1 MIDQPLNSADQSKIL
16 IFTLLLLPLVAF
28 FGIGALP
35 ALFLCIGI
43 FMMKKHEDF
52 SYIRTAVK
60 LCNWYA
66 ILPALGFVAVAL
78 YHILTYDPSEHGK
91 LWYLTD
97 GVLVPIVLLA
107 VAVFYIILL
116 NVFFAKPLDLH
127 WQWVEAN
134 GIFSSKPKN
143 KNIVKDTEID
153 IIKSESLRS
162 YSVADEL
169 TKWAK
174 LKEDG
179 HISEEEFKDARDK
192 LLQRK

>member
-16 IFTLLLLPLVAF
+16 IFTLLMLPLVALL
-28 FGIGALP
+28 GVGALP

-43 FMMKKHEDF
+43 SMMKKHEDF

-66 ILPALGFVAVAL
+66 ILPALSFVAVAL
-78 YHILTYDPSEHGK
+78 YNILTFDPSEHRK
-91 LWYLTD
+91 IWYLTD
-97 GVLVPIVLLA
+97 GVSIPLVFLAIAIFYIVLLNA
-107 VAVFYIILL
+107 L
-116 NVFFAKPLDLH
+116 FAKPLESH
-127 WQWVEAN
+127 WRWVEIN

-143 KNIVKDTEID
+143 KNIVKDSEID
-153 IIKSESLRS
+153 IIKSESLKS

-169 TKWAK
+169 LKWAK

-179 HISEEEFKDARDK
+179 HITEDEFKDARDK

>member
-16 IFTLLLLPLVAF
+16 IFTLLMLPFTF
-28 FGIGALP
+28 FGAAILP
-35 ALFLCIGI
+35 ALFLCIGV

-60 LCNWYA
+60 ICNWYG
-66 ILPALGFVAVAL
+66 ILPALGFTTIGIITAL
-78 YHILTYDPSEHGK
+78 KFSPSGYDKSFYSSDAFMISLIGLTIS
-91 LWYLTD
+91 
-97 GVLVPIVLLA
+97 II
-107 VAVFYIILL
+107 YIFFL
-116 NVFFAKPLDLH
+116 NTLFLKPLVSH
-127 WQWVEAN
+127 WKWIELN

-143 KNIVKDTEID
+143 KNIVKDSEID

-169 TKWAK
+169 IKWAK

-179 HISEEEFKDARDK
+179 YISEEEFQHARDK